1 MALYFIVG
9 ARSLNLKHH
18 HEYGVTSKL
27 RYFFS
32 VLDRPRLGL
41 RTTTLYLYTLASRI
55 VGLHYGF
62 RTIFSAYGTVSLSAF
77 TACMRIIYGFI
88 YTL

>member
-32 VLDRPRLGL
+32 VLETRLGL